1 MRLTTLLFA
10 VSYCALL
17 SAQDFGNIL
26 ATASRQSD
34 RNARVT
40 AVRLRCYPQDCRVRP
55 LENMVLQA
63 VVEGEVMVSGSSDP
77 RKGRIR
83 RPPGPAKVLEA
94 DGGFVTKP
102 FKFQGSEG
110 NQAENFVDGSGTFG
124 SIFGKVTQD
133 YLLQDSFVYA
143 APEKAGEYTVES
155 VTEGIKATV
164 KIKVDP
170 TAPSTKVIEEYTFPA
185 ESHGDEPYRAL
196 AEKWAPVFA
205 QETWWDPKAD
215 MLARFDLD
223 NDWIGDNN
231 WDNAPKGSSQAYIYY
246 QVFETATHWFVIYNG
261 FHPRDYSDKC
271 LIGSCHENDNEGMI
285 LTIQRDGSEF
295 GKLVVMQTL
304 AHDVIHNYTNERGV
318 RPGVHS
324 VAGSIEF
331 QDGRPVVFIEAGG
344 HGMYGTTSGQYA
356 RYNLAGDAFTLGTG
370 ITYVYKGAAERPK
383 HLNDRKVG
391 YDLLPML
398 SHWWARAGSDQN
410 QRMFDVY
417 QPYAP
422 VGGRPGAALARMGT
436 TFYGRKE
443 AANKAKPFWGWHDNK
458 TLKAK
463 ELAVGQWGLDP
474 AYALTRML
482 KLPAEMPV
490 ALDYTY
496 NPYLG
501 VGAVAAASAPPQVM
515 TTAPAVTTTPT
526 APAAGG
532 NTTAQVQGV
541 LPTTLPGGTAP
552 VAQPSQPVQEQP
564 QPASGGVLPT
574 LGGTAA
580 PAATTTPTAPAQAPV
595 AAGWVDVEASV
606 DGSVI
611 FHVTPGG
618 VTVEVLSGGPVA
630 QQKVEQSGA
639 MPVSASGLKFRV
651 EKKLGRGTVKQVETA
666 AGDIA
671 TIRVDDSKKGADRHQ
686 FRLHWNP

>member
-10 VSYCALL
+10 L
-17 SAQDFGNIL
+17 SCCVLTAQDFGNIL

-40 AVRLRCYPQDCRVRP
+40 AVRLRCVPQDCRVRP

-63 VVEGEVMVSGSSDP
+63 VVDGEVMVSGSSDP

-110 NQAENFVDGSGTFG
+110 NGADNFVDSSGTFG

-143 APEKAGEYTVES
+143 APEKAGEYTVEC

-170 TAPSTKVIEEYTFPA
+170 TAPSTKVIEEYTFPP
-185 ESHGDEPYRAL
+185 ENHDGEPFRAL

-205 QETWWDPKAD
+205 QETWWDPKSD

-231 WDNAPKGSSQAYIYY
+231 WENAPKGSSQAYIYY
-246 QVFETATHWFVIYNG
+246 QVFETATHWFLLYNG
-261 FHPRDYSDKC
+261 FHARDYSDKC
-271 LIGSCHENDNEGMI
+271 LIGSCHENDNEGMV
-285 LTIQRDGSEF
+285 LVVQRDGTEF
-295 GKLVVMQTL
+295 GKLIVMQTL
-304 AHDVIHNYTNERGV
+304 AHDNIYNFTNERGI
-318 RPGVHS
+318 RAGVHS

-331 QDGRPVVFIEAGG
+331 QDGRPVAFIEAGG

-356 RYNLAGDAFTLGTG
+356 RYNVAGDSFTLGTG
-370 ITYVYKGAAERPK
+370 ITYVYKGTAERPK

-410 QRMFDVY
+410 QRMFDVFQAY
-417 QPYAP
+417 TP

-443 AANKAKPFWGWHDNK
+443 AANKAKPFWGWHDTK

-474 AYALTRML
+474 AYALTRIL
-482 KLPAEMPV
+482 RLPADMPV
-490 ALDYTY
+490 STDYTY

-501 VGAVAAASAPPQVM
+501 VGAVAPASVPPRVM
-515 TTAPAVTTTPT
+515 TTAPAVTTTP
-526 APAAGG
+526 AAAATG
-532 NTTAQVQGV
+532 NATAQVQGILPSV
-541 LPTTLPGGTAP
+541 LPSGTA
-552 VAQPSQPVQEQP
+552 PSQPVEP
-564 QPASGGVLPT
+564 SQPAQPAANGGVLPS
-574 LGGTAA
+574 LGGAA
-580 PAATTTPTAPAQAPV
+580 APV
-595 AAGWVDVEASV
+595 APETPATVPAPVVAGWVDVEAAV
-606 DGSVI
+606 DGSVV
-611 FHVTPGG
+611 FHITAGG

-630 QQKVEQSGA
+630 QQKIEQSGA
-639 MPVSASGLKFRV
+639 IPVAAAGLKFRL

-671 TIRVDDSKKGADRHQ
+671 TVRVDDTKKGADRHQ
-686 FRLHWNP
+686 FRLHWTP